1 MKFSVLHRKEVLDL
15 FVINNVLSLLEK
27 KKLKQADLCEAI
39 GINSS
44 TMTNWKNRG
53 TDPPAKYII
62 PICEF
67 LKVSP
72 YLLLTGTEAQEPVIH
87 HNEEQHIKKYRI
99 LDEHGKQLVDTVLDI
114 EVKRCEAVQNRPSF
128 TFRRLSENKVSAGAG
143 FDLND
148 PDQWETIEVI
158 DTPEARRA
166 DFAVEVE
173 GESME
178 PDYHNG
184 DIVYIS
190 LASEVPVGQVGL
202 FIQNG
207 KGYIKEAGNGRIISR
222 NPKYDDIFPEDG
234 DIECKGRVIGIAELT
249 VR

>member
-1 MKFSVLHRKEVLDL
+1 MKFSVLHRKVAFYL

-27 KKLKQADLCEAI
+27 KGLIQADLCEAI
-39 GINSS
+39 GISSS

-53 TDPPAKYII
+53 TDPPAKHII

-67 LKVSP
+67 LDVSP
-72 YLLLTGTEAQEPVIH
+72 YLLLTGSEKEEMFL
-87 HNEEQHIKKYRI
+87 NYDEEQHIKKYRI
-99 LDEHGKQLVDTVLDI
+99 LDEHGKEVVDAVLDI
-114 EVKRCEAVQNRPSF
+114 EVKRCETVQNRPSF

-148 PDQWETIEVI
+148 PDQWETIEVV

-190 LASEVPVGQVGL
+190 LASEVPAGQVGL

-222 NPKYDDIFPEDG
+222 NPEFDDIFPEDG
-234 DIECKGRVIGIAELT
+234 DIECKGRVIGVAELA
-249 VR
+249 